1 MDHLSPLDAA
11 FLDIEDADPHASL
24 AIASVAVVE
33 GPAPSQ
39 DEFLA
44 LMRAKLPVLPRARQK
59 LARVPLDLGTPGW
72 QDDPAFN
79 LAYHVRRTALP
90 APGGDA
96 ELSALIARIMGQRLD
111 RDRPLWEY
119 WVVEGLGGGRW
130 AIVAK
135 VHHCLVDGVGGTM
148 LYDVMYGDAPAPDP
162 APQRD
167 PSLLT
172 LLGAVVASP
181 LRTARLVASAVTGL
195 VSLVGSLVP
204 VHGSSLFGP
213 LGTARHYRIVR
224 ASLAEV
230 KEVAHT
236 FGVTVNDVVL
246 AAVSSAYRAV
256 LLARGEQPDPD
267 SVRTMVPVSVRGD
280 RRMDNQVSVRLAF
293 LPVDAED
300 VVAALAVV
308 HRRFAALKKGNEAEA
323 GHAVTELARYE
334 PFAPLSWSIRLGATL
349 PQRSIVTVTTNVPGP
364 REELRVLGRPI
375 VEILPYVP
383 IAVRIRTGIAVLSYA
398 DRLTIGI
405 TADYD
410 SNPDV
415 DVLAE
420 AVREAIAALVSAA
433 KARVTP
439 SQPAAASTRRARTA
453 RPRTRAARRGAAP
466 R

>member
-44 LMRAKLPVLPRARQK
+44 FLRAKLHVLPRARQK
-59 LARVPLDLGTPGW
+59 LVRVPLDLGTPGW
-72 QDDPAFN
+72 EDDPAFT

-90 APGGDA
+90 VPGGDA
-96 ELSALIARIMGQRLD
+96 ELSALVARIMGQRLD

-119 WVVEGLGGGRW
+119 WVVEGLEDGRW

-148 LYDVMYGDAPAPDP
+148 LYDVLYGDAPPPEHAPD
-162 APQRD
+162 AD
-167 PSLLT
+167 PGLLA
-172 LLGAVVASP
+172 LLGAVVTSP
-181 LRTARLVASAVTGL
+181 LRTARLVTSAVSGL
-195 VSLVGSLVP
+195 VSLLGSLLP
-204 VHGSSLFGP
+204 VHASSLFGP

-224 ASLAEV
+224 TSLAEV
-230 KEVAHT
+230 KEVAHA
-236 FGVTVNDVVL
+236 FGATVNDVVL

-256 LLARGEQPDPD
+256 LLARGERPDPE

-280 RRMDNQVSVRLAF
+280 RRMDNQVSLRLAF
-293 LPVDAED
+293 LPVDSED
-300 VVAALAVV
+300 VVDALAAV
-308 HRRFAALKKGNEAEA
+308 HERFAALKEGNEAEA
-323 GHAVTELARYE
+323 GHAVTELARHE
-334 PFAPLSWSIRLGATL
+334 PFAPLSWSIRLGAML

-364 REELRVLGRPI
+364 RGPLDVLGRRI

-398 DRLTIGI
+398 DRLTLGI

-415 DVLAE
+415 DVLA
-420 AVREAIAALVSAA
+420 AALRDAFAALSVAA

-439 SQPAAASTRRARTA
+439 SPPAATSRSRAGTA
-453 RPRTRAARRGAAP
+453 RRRTRAARPGAAP

>member
-33 GPAPSQ
+33 GPAPTH

-44 LMRAKLPVLPRARQK
+44 LMRARLPVLPRARQK
-59 LARVPLDLGTPGW
+59 LLRVPLDLGTPGW

-96 ELSALIARIMGQRLD
+96 ELSALIARVMGQRLD

-119 WVVEGLGGGRW
+119 WVVEGLAGGRW

-162 APQRD
+162 APEQD
-167 PSLLT
+167 ASLLS
-172 LLGAVVASP
+172 LLGAAVTSP
-181 LRTARLVASAVTGL
+181 MRTARLVASAVSGL
-195 VSLVGSLVP
+195 VSLVGSLLP
-204 VHGSSLFGP
+204 VHASSLFGP

-230 KEVAHT
+230 KQVAHT
-236 FGVTVNDVVL
+236 FGGTVNDVVL

-256 LLARGEQPDPD
+256 LLARGERPDPE

-293 LPVDAED
+293 LPVEAEHVVDA
-300 VVAALAVV
+300 LSVV
-308 HRRFAALKKGNEAEA
+308 HQRFAALKKGNEAEA
-323 GHAVTELARYE
+323 GHAVTELARHE
-334 PFAPLSWSIRLGATL
+334 PFAPLSWSIRLGAML

-420 AVREAIAALVSAA
+420 ALHEAFATLVSAA

-439 SQPAAASTRRARTA
+439 SPPVAASKRRARTA
-453 RPRTRAARRGAAP
+453 RPRTRAARPGAAP

>member
-11 FLDIEDADPHASL
+11 FLDIEDADPHACL
-24 AIASVAVVE
+24 AIASVAVAE

-44 LMRAKLPVLPRARQK
+44 FIRAKLPVLPRARQK
-59 LARVPLDLGTPGW
+59 LVRVPLDLGTPGW
-72 QDDPAFN
+72 EDDPAFT

-96 ELSALIARIMGQRLD
+96 ELSALIARVMGQRLD

-119 WVVEGLGGGRW
+119 WVVEGLEGGRW

-148 LYDVMYGDAPAPDP
+148 LYDVLYGDAPPPDP
-162 APQRD
+162 AQDEEPG
-167 PSLLT
+167 LLA
-172 LLGAVVASP
+172 LLAAAVTSP
-181 LRTARLVASAVTGL
+181 VRSARLVASAVSGL
-195 VSLVGSLVP
+195 VSLVGSLLP
-204 VHGSSLFGP
+204 VHASSLFGP

-230 KEVAHT
+230 KEVAHA

-246 AAVSSAYRAV
+246 AAVSFAYRTV
-256 LLARGEQPDPD
+256 LLARGEKPDPE
-267 SVRTMVPVSVRGD
+267 SVRTMVPVSVRGN

-293 LPVDAED
+293 LPVGTED
-300 VVAALAVV
+300 VVDALSLV
-308 HRRFAALKKGNEAEA
+308 HDRFTALKKGNEAEA

-334 PFAPLSWSIRLGATL
+334 PFAPLSWSIRFGAML

-364 REELRVLGRPI
+364 RKPLSVLGRPI

-383 IAVRIRTGIAVLSYA
+383 IAVRIRTGVAVLSYT
-398 DRLTIGI
+398 DRLSIGI

-415 DVLAE
+415 DVLASALHNALAE
-420 AVREAIAALVSAA
+420 LVSAA
-433 KARVTP
+433 RLKQSP
-439 SQPAAASTRRARTA
+439 PAATSRSRAGTA
-453 RPRTRAARRGAAP
+453 RRRTRAARPGAAP